1 MQDAEQQLEFK
12 IAQFNKTQREL
23 NAKIEL
29 LKDNEANN
37 SGKIMRVKQEKE
49 ALSIFED
56 KGVAVDVDRA
66 DMARIDG

>member
-12 IAQFNKTQREL
+12 IAQFHKTQREL

-37 SGKIMRVKQEKE
+37 SGKI
-49 ALSIFED
+49 
-56 KGVAVDVDRA
+56 
-66 DMARIDG
+66 